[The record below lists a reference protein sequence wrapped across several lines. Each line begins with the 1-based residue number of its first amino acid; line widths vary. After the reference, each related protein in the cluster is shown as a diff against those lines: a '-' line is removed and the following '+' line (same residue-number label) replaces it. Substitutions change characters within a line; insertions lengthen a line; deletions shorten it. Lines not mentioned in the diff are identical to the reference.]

1 MPDSWLA
8 TEKPVFLSD
17 FGCRS
22 VGGQQKNQ
30 SLKEGVICYGR
41 RTFLLNLPK
50 YHLNIRT
57 LMLMTKKQAIAI
69 ITKCAKQYQQY
80 LEGNQVVFVYRDENN
95 KSNHTAVRFHS
106 HNFLHFTGV
115 TPRTG
120 MNANGF
126 YRAALNNRLSEN
138 DFSFKSNHTTELK
151 LKVLGIIMSMDTS
164 ARMIGNYTGPH
175 LELYTEKVTG
185 TTTACL
191 GLIQSKDCYIPNSV
205 LSEDIRSIVPKPPG
219 KIFAIFKKPIGAHL
233 F

>member
-1 MPDSWLA
+1 
-8 TEKPVFLSD
+8 
-17 FGCRS
+17 
-22 VGGQQKNQ
+22 
-30 SLKEGVICYGR
+30 
-41 RTFLLNLPK
+41 
-50 YHLNIRT
+50 
-57 LMLMTKKQAIAI
+57 MLMTKKQAIAI

-205 LSEDIRSIVPKPPG
+205 LSEDIRSIVQNRQERYLQSLKNQLVHHYIHSLHTNQ
-219 KIFAIFKKPIGAHL
+219 KI
-233 F
+233 

>member
-1 MPDSWLA
+1 
-8 TEKPVFLSD
+8 
-17 FGCRS
+17 
-22 VGGQQKNQ
+22 
-30 SLKEGVICYGR
+30 
-41 RTFLLNLPK
+41 
-50 YHLNIRT
+50 
-57 LMLMTKKQAIAI
+57 MLMTKKQAIAI

-175 LELYTEKVTG
+175 LEL
-185 TTTACL
+185 
-191 GLIQSKDCYIPNSV
+191 
-205 LSEDIRSIVPKPPG
+205 
-219 KIFAIFKKPIGAHL
+219 
-233 F
+233 

>member
-1 MPDSWLA
+1 
-8 TEKPVFLSD
+8 
-17 FGCRS
+17 
-22 VGGQQKNQ
+22 
-30 SLKEGVICYGR
+30 
-41 RTFLLNLPK
+41 
-50 YHLNIRT
+50 
-57 LMLMTKKQAIAI
+57 MTKKQAISI

-80 LEGNQVVFVYRDENN
+80 LEGYQIVFVYHDEYNR
-95 KSNHTAVRFHS
+95 SNYTAVRFHS

-115 TPRTG
+115 SPRQN

-126 YRAALNNRLSEN
+126 YRAALNNRLSEH

-151 LKVLGIIMSMDTS
+151 LKVLDTIMNIDTK

-191 GLIQSKDCYIPNSV
+191 GLIQGKDCYIPNSV

-219 KIFAIFKKPIGAHL
+219 KIYAIFKKPINTSLYTQVTYQSKNITITKKCLPKELLEEIDPLLLADTAKPKSSRRR
-233 F
+233 